1 MKLKKFV
8 QEVVR
13 ESKRV
18 RWPKTDALV
27 SSILIVIVITVFA
40 ALALTLEDLAVAE
53 LLGQIR
59 SAFESLR

>member
-1 MKLKKFV
+1 MNVKKFF
-8 QEVVR
+8 QEVTR

-18 RWPKTDALV
+18 RWPKSDALI
-27 SSILIVIVITVFA
+27 SSIIVVIVITVFS

-59 SAFESLR
+59 SAFETLR

>member
-1 MKLKKFV
+1 MNVKKFL
-8 QEVVR
+8 QEVTR
-13 ESKRV
+13 ESKRI

-27 SSILIVIVITVFA
+27 SSIVVVIIITVFS